1 MSQSLPLGHDFTRIW
16 SASLITNLVDGV
28 LRLAAPLLAVS
39 LTQDPIL
46 IGALTALGLLPWLF
60 FAIPIGAI
68 VDRVDRRKALVLG
81 NSLRA
86 VIALF
91 IAFAVAQDFISI
103 WLLLISVFLFGICE
117 VLVDTTS
124 QAVLPQILDKS
135 NYERGNS
142 RLQISEVIVSQFAG
156 APLSGLLYAVSIAL
170 PFFFSTTGFILAGLL
185 ILLFPFENE
194 VNARKRG
201 EVEQDKLGLK
211 GDIKFAL
218 NYLYQDKQIFSIVV
232 ITTLLGF
239 FYSLS
244 NAIAPLF
251 ILKELNVAPALF
263 GVVLAIQGVGAL
275 AGSIAAPM
283 ISKYLGRGKALAI
296 NVFFASLLVIFIG
309 LSPNAYFFVAVSVL
323 VGFTISVWNILL
335 MSLYQSL
342 IPPELYGR
350 LHGARRTIVWG
361 LMPIGALL
369 GGVIARGGLR
379 LPFLIGGSIATLI
392 AFFSYKHIKRIG
404 DLSAEISDKKRL
416 DSIGS

>member
-1 MSQSLPLGHDFTRIW
+1 MTKSVPLGHDFSRIW

-28 LRLAAPLLAVS
+28 LRLAPLLLAVS
-39 LTQDPIL
+39 LTEDPIL
-46 IGALTALGLLPWLF
+46 IGALTALGSLPWLF

-86 VIALF
+86 AIALF
-91 IAFAVAQDFISI
+91 IAFAVSQGFINI
-103 WLLLISVFLFGICE
+103 WLLLISVFFFGICE

-135 NYERGNS
+135 NYDRGNS

-185 ILLFPFENE
+185 ILLFPFERE
-194 VNARKRG
+194 INARKEG
-201 EVEQDKLGLK
+201 EVGQAKLGLK

-251 ILKELNVAPALF
+251 ILKELKVSPALF

-283 ISKYLGRGKALAI
+283 VSKYLGRGKALAI

-323 VGFTISVWNILL
+323 IGFTISVWNILL

-350 LHGARRTIVWG
+350 IHGARRTIVWG
-361 LMPIGALL
+361 LMPIGAII

-379 LPFLIGGSIATLI
+379 LPFLIGGVIATLI

-404 DLSAEISDKKRL
+404 DLSAEISDKK
-416 DSIGS
+416 D

>member
-1 MSQSLPLGHDFTRIW
+1 MSQIIPLGHDFTRIW

-39 LTQDPIL
+39 LTEDPIL

-91 IAFAVAQDFISI
+91 IAFAVSQGFINI
-103 WLLLISVFLFGICE
+103 WLLLISVFFFGICE

-185 ILLFPFENE
+185 ILLFPFERE
-194 VNARKRG
+194 INAKKEG
-201 EVEQDKLGLK
+201 EVGQAKLGLK

-251 ILKELNVAPALF
+251 ILKELNVSPALF

-283 ISKYLGRGKALAI
+283 VSKYLGRGKALAI

-323 VGFTISVWNILL
+323 IGFTISVWNILL

-350 LHGARRTIVWG
+350 IHGARRTIVWG
-361 LMPIGALL
+361 LMPIGAII

-379 LPFLIGGSIATLI
+379 LPFLIGGVIATLI

-404 DLSAEISDKKRL
+404 DLSAEISDKK
-416 DSIGS
+416 D

>member
-1 MSQSLPLGHDFTRIW
+1 MTQSVPLGHDFSRIW

-39 LTQDPIL
+39 LTEDPIL
-46 IGALTALGLLPWLF
+46 IGALSALGLLPWLF
-60 FAIPIGAI
+60 FAIPIGAL
-68 VDRVDRRKALVLG
+68 VDRVDRRKALVIG

-91 IAFAVAQDFISI
+91 IAFAVSQDFINI
-103 WLLLISVFLFGICE
+103 WLLLISVFFFGICE

-185 ILLFPFENE
+185 ILLFPFERAIN
-194 VNARKRG
+194 VRKEG
-201 EVEQDKLGLK
+201 DAGQAKLGLK

-251 ILKELNVAPALF
+251 ILKELNVSPALF
-263 GVVLAIQGVGAL
+263 GVVLAIQGIGAL

-283 ISKYLGRGKALAI
+283 VSKYLGRGKALAI

-350 LHGARRTIVWG
+350 IHGARRTIVWG

-404 DLSAEISDKKRL
+404 DLSAEIPDEK
-416 DSIGS
+416 D

>member
-1 MSQSLPLGHDFTRIW
+1 MTQSVPLGHDFSRIW

-39 LTQDPIL
+39 LTEDPIL
-46 IGALTALGLLPWLF
+46 IGALSALGLLPWLF
-60 FAIPIGAI
+60 FAIPIGAL
-68 VDRVDRRKALVLG
+68 VDRVDRRKALVIG

-91 IAFAVAQDFISI
+91 IAFAVSQDFINI
-103 WLLLISVFLFGICE
+103 WLLLISVFFFGICE

-124 QAVLPQILDKS
+124 QAVLPQILDKT

-185 ILLFPFENE
+185 ILLFPFERAIN
-194 VNARKRG
+194 VRKEG
-201 EVEQDKLGLK
+201 DAGQAKLGLK

-251 ILKELNVAPALF
+251 ILKELNVSPALF
-263 GVVLAIQGVGAL
+263 GVVLAIQGIGAL
-275 AGSIAAPM
+275 VGSIAAPM
-283 ISKYLGRGKALAI
+283 VSKYLGRGKALAI

-350 LHGARRTIVWG
+350 IHGARRTIVWG

-404 DLSAEISDKKRL
+404 DLSAEIPDKKIR
-416 DSIGS
+416 

>member
-1 MSQSLPLGHDFTRIW
+1 MTQSVPLGHDFSRIW

-39 LTQDPIL
+39 LTEDPIL
-46 IGALTALGLLPWLF
+46 IGALSALGLLPWLF
-60 FAIPIGAI
+60 FAIPIGAL
-68 VDRVDRRKALVLG
+68 VDRVDRRKALVIG

-91 IAFAVAQDFISI
+91 IAFAVSQDFINI
-103 WLLLISVFLFGICE
+103 WLLLISVFFFGICE

-185 ILLFPFENE
+185 ILLFPFERAIN
-194 VNARKRG
+194 VRKEG
-201 EVEQDKLGLK
+201 DAGQAKLGLK

-251 ILKELNVAPALF
+251 ILKELNVSPALF
-263 GVVLAIQGVGAL
+263 GVVLAIQGIGAL
-275 AGSIAAPM
+275 VGSIAAPM
-283 ISKYLGRGKALAI
+283 VSKYLGRGKALAI

-323 VGFTISVWNILL
+323 IGFTISVWNILL
-335 MSLYQSL
+335 MSLYQSI

-350 LHGARRTIVWG
+350 IHGARRTIVWG

-404 DLSAEISDKKRL
+404 DLSAEIPDKK
-416 DSIGS
+416 D

>member
-1 MSQSLPLGHDFTRIW
+1 MTQSVPLGHDFSRIW

-39 LTQDPIL
+39 LTEDPIL
-46 IGALTALGLLPWLF
+46 IGALSALGLLPWLF
-60 FAIPIGAI
+60 FAIPIGAL

-91 IAFAVAQDFISI
+91 IAFAVSQDFINI
-103 WLLLISVFLFGICE
+103 WLLLISVFFFGICE

-185 ILLFPFENE
+185 ILLFPFERAIN
-194 VNARKRG
+194 VRKEG
-201 EVEQDKLGLK
+201 DAGQAKLGLK

-251 ILKELNVAPALF
+251 ILKELNVSPALF
-263 GVVLAIQGVGAL
+263 GVVLAIQGIGAL

-283 ISKYLGRGKALAI
+283 VSKYLGRGKALAI

-323 VGFTISVWNILL
+323 IGFTISVWNILL

-350 LHGARRTIVWG
+350 IHGARRTIVWG

-404 DLSAEISDKKRL
+404 DLSAEIPDKKIR
-416 DSIGS
+416 

>member
-39 LTQDPIL
+39 LTEDPIL

-251 ILKELNVAPALF
+251 ILKELNVTPALF

-323 VGFTISVWNILL
+323 IGFTISVWNILL

-350 LHGARRTIVWG
+350 IHGARRTIVWG

-392 AFFSYKHIKRIG
+392 ALFSYKH
-404 DLSAEISDKKRL
+404 
-416 DSIGS
+416 

>member
-1 MSQSLPLGHDFTRIW
+1 MTQSVPLGHDFSRIW

-39 LTQDPIL
+39 LTEDPIL
-46 IGALTALGLLPWLF
+46 IGALSALGLLPWLF

-68 VDRVDRRKALVLG
+68 VDRVDRRKALVIG

-91 IAFAVAQDFISI
+91 IAFAVSQDFINI
-103 WLLLISVFLFGICE
+103 WLLLISVFFFGICE

-185 ILLFPFENE
+185 ILLFPFERAIN
-194 VNARKRG
+194 VRKEG
-201 EVEQDKLGLK
+201 DAGQAKLGLK

-251 ILKELNVAPALF
+251 ILKELNVSPALF
-263 GVVLAIQGVGAL
+263 GVVLAIQGIGAL

-283 ISKYLGRGKALAI
+283 VSKYLGRGKALAI

-323 VGFTISVWNILL
+323 IGFTISVWNILL

-350 LHGARRTIVWG
+350 IHGARRTIVWG

-404 DLSAEISDKKRL
+404 DLSAEIPDKK
-416 DSIGS
+416 D

>member
-1 MSQSLPLGHDFTRIW
+1 VSKKVPLGHDFSLIW

-39 LTQDPIL
+39 LTDDPIL
-46 IGALTALGLLPWLF
+46 IGAMSALGLLPWLF
-60 FAIPIGAI
+60 FAIPIGAL
-68 VDRVDRRKALVLG
+68 VDRVNRGKALVLG
-81 NSLRA
+81 NGLRA

-91 IAFAVAQDFISI
+91 IAFAVSQGFINI
-103 WLLLISVFLFGICE
+103 WLLLLAVFLFGICE

-124 QAVLPQILDKS
+124 QAMLPQILDKS

-142 RLQISEVIVSQFAG
+142 RLQISEVIVAQFAG

-170 PFFFSTTGFILAGLL
+170 PFYFSTSGFVVAALLIFIL
-185 ILLFPFENE
+185 PFKREIN
-194 VNARKRG
+194 VGKRG
-201 EVEQDKLGLK
+201 DQKEEKLGLK

-232 ITTLLGF
+232 ITTSLGF

-244 NAIAPLF
+244 NSIAPLF
-251 ILKELNVAPALF
+251 ILKELNVSPALF

-283 ISKYLGRGKALAI
+283 ASKLLGRGRALALNI
-296 NVFFASLLVIFIG
+296 FLASFLVILIG
-309 LSPNAYFFVAVSVL
+309 ISPNAYLFTAVSV
-323 VGFTISVWNILL
+323 VIGFTISVWNILL

-350 LHGARRTIVWG
+350 IHGARRTIVWG

-379 LPFLIGGSIATLI
+379 LPFIIGGAIATLI
-392 AFFSYKHIKRIG
+392 SILSYTHIKRIG
-404 DLSAEISDKKRL
+404 NLSAQVNEEK
-416 DSIGS
+416 

>member
-1 MSQSLPLGHDFTRIW
+1 MTQSVPLGHDFSRIW

-39 LTQDPIL
+39 LTEDPIL
-46 IGALTALGLLPWLF
+46 IGALSALGLLPWLF
-60 FAIPIGAI
+60 FAIPIGAL
-68 VDRVDRRKALVLG
+68 VDRVDRRKALVIG

-91 IAFAVAQDFISI
+91 IAFAVSQDFINI
-103 WLLLISVFLFGICE
+103 WLLLISVFFFGICE

-185 ILLFPFENE
+185 ILLFPFERAIN
-194 VNARKRG
+194 VRKEG
-201 EVEQDKLGLK
+201 DAGQAKLGLK

-251 ILKELNVAPALF
+251 ILKELNVSPALF
-263 GVVLAIQGVGAL
+263 GVVLAIQGIGAL

-283 ISKYLGRGKALAI
+283 VSKYLGRGKALAI

-350 LHGARRTIVWG
+350 IHGARRTIVWG

-369 GGVIARGGLR
+369 GGIIARGGLR

-404 DLSAEISDKKRL
+404 DLSAEIPDKK
-416 DSIGS
+416 D

>member
-1 MSQSLPLGHDFTRIW
+1 MTKSVPLGHDFSRIW

-28 LRLAAPLLAVS
+28 LRLAPLLLAVS
-39 LTQDPIL
+39 LTEDPIL
-46 IGALTALGLLPWLF
+46 IGALTALGSLPWLF

-86 VIALF
+86 AIALF
-91 IAFAVAQDFISI
+91 IAFAVSQGFINI
-103 WLLLISVFLFGICE
+103 WLLLISVFFFGICE

-185 ILLFPFENE
+185 ILLFPFERE
-194 VNARKRG
+194 INARKEG
-201 EVEQDKLGLK
+201 EVGQAKLGLK

-218 NYLYQDKQIFSIVV
+218 NYLFQDKQIFSIVV

-251 ILKELNVAPALF
+251 ILKELKVSPALF

-275 AGSIAAPM
+275 AGSMAAP
-283 ISKYLGRGKALAI
+283 IVSKYLCRGKALAI

-323 VGFTISVWNILL
+323 IGFTISVWNILL

-350 LHGARRTIVWG
+350 IHGARRTIVWG
-361 LMPIGALL
+361 
-369 GGVIARGGLR
+369 
-379 LPFLIGGSIATLI
+379 
-392 AFFSYKHIKRIG
+392 
-404 DLSAEISDKKRL
+404 
-416 DSIGS
+416 

>member
-1 MSQSLPLGHDFTRIW
+1 MTQSVPLGHDFSRIW

-39 LTQDPIL
+39 LTEDPIL
-46 IGALTALGLLPWLF
+46 IGALSALGLLPWLF

-68 VDRVDRRKALVLG
+68 VDRVDRRKALVIG

-91 IAFAVAQDFISI
+91 IAFAVSQDFINI
-103 WLLLISVFLFGICE
+103 WLLLISVFFFGICE

-185 ILLFPFENE
+185 ILLFPFERAIN
-194 VNARKRG
+194 VRKEG
-201 EVEQDKLGLK
+201 DAGQAKLGLK

-251 ILKELNVAPALF
+251 ILKELNVSPALF
-263 GVVLAIQGVGAL
+263 GVVLAIQGIGAL

-283 ISKYLGRGKALAI
+283 VSKYLGRGKALAI

-350 LHGARRTIVWG
+350 IHGARRTIVWG

-404 DLSAEISDKKRL
+404 DLSAEIPDKK
-416 DSIGS
+416 D

>member
-1 MSQSLPLGHDFTRIW
+1 MTKSVPLGHDFSRIW

-39 LTQDPIL
+39 LTEDPIL

-86 VIALF
+86 AIALF
-91 IAFAVAQDFISI
+91 IAFAVSQGFINI
-103 WLLLISVFLFGICE
+103 WLLLISVFFFGICE

-185 ILLFPFENE
+185 ILLFPFESE
-194 VNARKRG
+194 INARKEG
-201 EVEQDKLGLK
+201 DAGQAKLGLK

-251 ILKELNVAPALF
+251 ILKELKVSPALF
-263 GVVLAIQGVGAL
+263 GVFFAIQGVGAL

-283 ISKYLGRGKALAI
+283 VSKYLGRGKALAI

-323 VGFTISVWNILL
+323 IGFTISVWNILL

-350 LHGARRTIVWG
+350 IHGARRTIVWG
-361 LMPIGALL
+361 LMPIGAII

-379 LPFLIGGSIATLI
+379 LPFLIGGVIATLI

-404 DLSAEISDKKRL
+404 DLSAEISDKK
-416 DSIGS
+416 D

>member
-1 MSQSLPLGHDFTRIW
+1 MTQSVPLGHDFSRIW

-39 LTQDPIL
+39 LTEDPIL

-68 VDRVDRRKALVLG
+68 VDRVDRRKALVIG

-91 IAFAVAQDFISI
+91 IAFAVSQDFINI
-103 WLLLISVFLFGICE
+103 WLLLIAVFFFGICE

-185 ILLFPFENE
+185 ILLFPFERE
-194 VNARKRG
+194 INARKEG
-201 EVEQDKLGLK
+201 DAGQAKLGLK

-251 ILKELNVAPALF
+251 ILKELKVSPALF

-283 ISKYLGRGKALAI
+283 VSKYLGRGKALAI

-323 VGFTISVWNILL
+323 IGFTISVWNILL

-350 LHGARRTIVWG
+350 IHGARRTIVWG
-361 LMPIGALL
+361 LMPIGAII

-379 LPFLIGGSIATLI
+379 LPFLIGGAIATLI

-404 DLSAEISDKKRL
+404 DLSAEISDKK
-416 DSIGS
+416 D

>member
-1 MSQSLPLGHDFTRIW
+1 VSKKVPLGHDFSLIW

-39 LTQDPIL
+39 LTDDPIL
-46 IGALTALGLLPWLF
+46 IGAMSALGLLPWLF
-60 FAIPIGAI
+60 FAIPIGAL
-68 VDRVDRRKALVLG
+68 VDRVNRGKALVLG
-81 NSLRA
+81 NGLRA

-91 IAFAVAQDFISI
+91 IAFAVSQGFINI
-103 WLLLISVFLFGICE
+103 WLLLLAVFLFGICE

-142 RLQISEVIVSQFAG
+142 RLQISEVIVAQFAG

-170 PFFFSTTGFILAGLL
+170 PFYFSTSGFVVAALLIFIL
-185 ILLFPFENE
+185 PFKREIN
-194 VNARKRG
+194 VGKRG
-201 EVEQDKLGLK
+201 DQKEEKLGLK

-232 ITTLLGF
+232 ITTSLGF

-244 NAIAPLF
+244 NSIAPLF
-251 ILKELNVAPALF
+251 ILKELNVSPALF

-283 ISKYLGRGKALAI
+283 ASKLLGRGRALALNI
-296 NVFFASLLVIFIG
+296 FLASFLVILIG
-309 LSPNAYFFVAVSVL
+309 ISPNAYLFTAVSV
-323 VGFTISVWNILL
+323 VIGFTISVWNILL

-350 LHGARRTIVWG
+350 IHGARRTIVWG

-379 LPFLIGGSIATLI
+379 LPFIIGGAIATLI
-392 AFFSYKHIKRIG
+392 SILSYTHIKRIG
-404 DLSAEISDKKRL
+404 NLSAQVNEEK
-416 DSIGS
+416 

>member
-1 MSQSLPLGHDFTRIW
+1 MTQSVPLGHDFSRIW

-39 LTQDPIL
+39 LTEDPIL
-46 IGALTALGLLPWLF
+46 IGALSALGLLPWLF

-68 VDRVDRRKALVLG
+68 VDRVDRRKALVIG

-91 IAFAVAQDFISI
+91 IAFAVSQDFINI
-103 WLLLISVFLFGICE
+103 WLLLISVFFFGICE

-185 ILLFPFENE
+185 ILLFPFERAIN
-194 VNARKRG
+194 VRKEG
-201 EVEQDKLGLK
+201 DAGQAKLGLK

-251 ILKELNVAPALF
+251 ILKELNVSPALF
-263 GVVLAIQGVGAL
+263 GVVLAIQGIGAL

-283 ISKYLGRGKALAI
+283 VSKYLGRGKALAI

-350 LHGARRTIVWG
+350 IHGARRTIVWG

-404 DLSAEISDKKRL
+404 DLSAEIPDKK
-416 DSIGS
+416 I

>member
-1 MSQSLPLGHDFTRIW
+1 MSEKVPLGHDFSRIW

-39 LTQDPIL
+39 LTDDPIL
-46 IGALTALGLLPWLF
+46 IGAMSALGLLPWLF
-60 FAIPIGAI
+60 FAIPIGAL
-68 VDRVDRRKALVLG
+68 VDRVNRGKALVLG
-81 NSLRA
+81 NGLRA

-91 IAFAVAQDFISI
+91 IAFAVSQGFINI
-103 WLLLISVFLFGICE
+103 WLLLLAVFLFGICE

-142 RLQISEVIVSQFAG
+142 RLQISEVIVAQFAG

-170 PFFFSTTGFILAGLL
+170 PFYFSTSGFVVAALL
-185 ILLFPFENE
+185 ILILPFKREIN
-194 VNARKRG
+194 VGKRG
-201 EVEQDKLGLK
+201 DQKEEKLGLK

-232 ITTLLGF
+232 ITTSLGF

-244 NAIAPLF
+244 NSIAPLF
-251 ILKELNVAPALF
+251 ILKELNVSPALF

-283 ISKYLGRGKALAI
+283 ASKLLGRGRALALNI
-296 NVFFASLLVIFIG
+296 FLASFLVILIG
-309 LSPNAYFFVAVSVL
+309 ISPNAYLFTAVSV
-323 VGFTISVWNILL
+323 VIGFTISVWNILL

-350 LHGARRTIVWG
+350 IHGARRTIVWG

-379 LPFLIGGSIATLI
+379 LPFIIGGAIATLI
-392 AFFSYKHIKRIG
+392 SILSYTHIKRIG
-404 DLSAEISDKKRL
+404 NLSAQVNEEK
-416 DSIGS
+416 

>member
-1 MSQSLPLGHDFTRIW
+1 MTKSVPLGHDFSRIW

-39 LTQDPIL
+39 LTEDPIL

-86 VIALF
+86 AIALF
-91 IAFAVAQDFISI
+91 IAFAVSQGFINI
-103 WLLLISVFLFGICE
+103 WLLLISVFFFGICE

-185 ILLFPFENE
+185 ILLFPFERE
-194 VNARKRG
+194 INARKEG
-201 EVEQDKLGLK
+201 DAGQAKLGLK

-251 ILKELNVAPALF
+251 ILKELKVSPALF
-263 GVVLAIQGVGAL
+263 GVFFAIQGVGAL

-283 ISKYLGRGKALAI
+283 VSKYLGRGKALAI

-323 VGFTISVWNILL
+323 IGFTISVWNILL

-350 LHGARRTIVWG
+350 IHGARRTIVWG
-361 LMPIGALL
+361 LMPIGAII

-379 LPFLIGGSIATLI
+379 LPFLIGGVIATLI

-404 DLSAEISDKKRL
+404 DLSAEISDKK
-416 DSIGS
+416 D

>member
-1 MSQSLPLGHDFTRIW
+1 VSEKVPLGHDFSRIW

-39 LTQDPIL
+39 LTDDPIL
-46 IGALTALGLLPWLF
+46 IGAMSALGLLPWLF
-60 FAIPIGAI
+60 FAIPIGAL
-68 VDRVDRRKALVLG
+68 VDRVNRGKALVLG
-81 NSLRA
+81 NGLRA

-91 IAFAVAQDFISI
+91 IAFAISQEFINI
-103 WLLLISVFLFGICE
+103 WLLLFAVFLFGICE

-142 RLQISEVIVSQFAG
+142 RLQISEVIVAQFAG

-170 PFFFSTTGFILAGLL
+170 PFYFSTSGFVVAALL
-185 ILLFPFENE
+185 ILILPF
-194 VNARKRG
+194 KREINVG
-201 EVEQDKLGLK
+201 KKGDQKEEKLGLK

-232 ITTLLGF
+232 ITTSLGF

-244 NAIAPLF
+244 NSIAPLF
-251 ILKELNVAPALF
+251 ILKELNVSPALF
-263 GVVLAIQGVGAL
+263 GVVLAIQGIGAL

-283 ISKYLGRGKALAI
+283 ASKLLGRGRALAL
-296 NVFFASLLVIFIG
+296 NVFLASFLVILIG
-309 LSPNAYFFVAVSVL
+309 ISPNAYFFTAVIV
-323 VGFTISVWNILL
+323 VIGFTISVWNILL

-342 IPPELYGR
+342 IPPNLYGR
-350 LHGARRTIVWG
+350 IHGARRTIVWG
-361 LMPIGALL
+361 LMPIGAII

-379 LPFLIGGSIATLI
+379 LPFLVGGVIATLI

-404 DLSAEISDKKRL
+404 DLSAEVTNQNN
-416 DSIGS
+416 

>member
-1 MSQSLPLGHDFTRIW
+1 MTQSVPLGHDFSRIW

-39 LTQDPIL
+39 LTEDPIL
-46 IGALTALGLLPWLF
+46 IGALSALGLLPWLF
-60 FAIPIGAI
+60 FAIPIGAL
-68 VDRVDRRKALVLG
+68 VDRVDRRKALVIG

-91 IAFAVAQDFISI
+91 IAFAVSQDFINI
-103 WLLLISVFLFGICE
+103 WLLLISVFFFGICE

-185 ILLFPFENE
+185 ILLFPFERAIN
-194 VNARKRG
+194 VRKEG
-201 EVEQDKLGLK
+201 DAGQAKLGLK

-251 ILKELNVAPALF
+251 ILKELNVSPALF

-283 ISKYLGRGKALAI
+283 VSKYLGRGKALAI

-350 LHGARRTIVWG
+350 IHGARRTIVWG

-404 DLSAEISDKKRL
+404 DLSAKIPDKK
-416 DSIGS
+416 D

>member
-1 MSQSLPLGHDFTRIW
+1 MTKSVPLGHDFSRIW

-28 LRLAAPLLAVS
+28 LRLAAPLLAVA
-39 LTQDPIL
+39 LTEDPIL
-46 IGALTALGLLPWLF
+46 IGALSALGLLPWLF

-91 IAFAVAQDFISI
+91 IAFAVSQGFINI
-103 WLLLISVFLFGICE
+103 WLLLISVFFFGICE

-185 ILLFPFENE
+185 ILLFPFERE
-194 VNARKRG
+194 INARKEG
-201 EVEQDKLGLK
+201 DAGQAKLGLK

-251 ILKELNVAPALF
+251 ILKELKVSPALF

-283 ISKYLGRGKALAI
+283 VSKYLGRGKALAI

-323 VGFTISVWNILL
+323 IGFTISVWNILL

-350 LHGARRTIVWG
+350 IHGARRTIVWG
-361 LMPIGALL
+361 LMPIGAII
-369 GGVIARGGLR
+369 GGVIALGGLR
-379 LPFLIGGSIATLI
+379 LPFLIGGAIATLI

-404 DLSAEISDKKRL
+404 DLSAEIPDKK
-416 DSIGS
+416 D

>member
-1 MSQSLPLGHDFTRIW
+1 MTKSVPLGHDFSRIW

-39 LTQDPIL
+39 LTEDPIL
-46 IGALTALGLLPWLF
+46 IGALSALGLLPWLF

-86 VIALF
+86 AIALF
-91 IAFAVAQDFISI
+91 IAFAVSQGFINI
-103 WLLLISVFLFGICE
+103 WLLLISVFFFGICE

-185 ILLFPFENE
+185 ILLFPFERE
-194 VNARKRG
+194 INARKEG
-201 EVEQDKLGLK
+201 DAGQAKLGLK

-251 ILKELNVAPALF
+251 ILKELKVSPALF

-283 ISKYLGRGKALAI
+283 VSKYLGRGKALAI

-323 VGFTISVWNILL
+323 IGFTISVWNILL

-350 LHGARRTIVWG
+350 IHGARRTIVWG
-361 LMPIGALL
+361 LMPIGAII

-379 LPFLIGGSIATLI
+379 LPFLIGGAIATLI

-404 DLSAEISDKKRL
+404 DLSAEISDKK
-416 DSIGS
+416 D

>member
-1 MSQSLPLGHDFTRIW
+1 MSEKVPLGHDFSRIW

-39 LTQDPIL
+39 LTDDPIL
-46 IGALTALGLLPWLF
+46 IGAMSALGLLPWLF
-60 FAIPIGAI
+60 FAIPIGAL
-68 VDRVDRRKALVLG
+68 VDRVNRGKALVLG
-81 NSLRA
+81 NGLRA

-91 IAFAVAQDFISI
+91 IAFAISQEFINI
-103 WLLLISVFLFGICE
+103 WLLLFAVFLFGICE

-142 RLQISEVIVSQFAG
+142 RLQISEVIVAQFAG

-170 PFFFSTTGFILAGLL
+170 PFYFSTSGFFVAALL
-185 ILLFPFENE
+185 ILILPF
-194 VNARKRG
+194 KREINVG
-201 EVEQDKLGLK
+201 KKGDQKEEKLGLK

-232 ITTLLGF
+232 ITTSLGF

-244 NAIAPLF
+244 NSIAPLF
-251 ILKELNVAPALF
+251 ILKELNVSPALF
-263 GVVLAIQGVGAL
+263 GVVLAIQGIGAL

-283 ISKYLGRGKALAI
+283 ASKLLGRGRALAL
-296 NVFFASLLVIFIG
+296 NVFLASFLVILIG
-309 LSPNAYFFVAVSVL
+309 ISPNAYFFTAVIV
-323 VGFTISVWNILL
+323 VIGFTISVWNILL

-342 IPPELYGR
+342 IPPNLYGR
-350 LHGARRTIVWG
+350 IHGARRTIVWG

-379 LPFLIGGSIATLI
+379 LPFLIGGVIATLI
-392 AFFSYKHIKRIG
+392 AMFSYKHIKRIG
-404 DLSAEISDKKRL
+404 DLSAKNEN
-416 DSIGS
+416 

>member
-1 MSQSLPLGHDFTRIW
+1 MTQSVPLGHDFSRIW

-39 LTQDPIL
+39 LTEDPIL
-46 IGALTALGLLPWLF
+46 IGALSALGLLPWLF

-91 IAFAVAQDFISI
+91 IAFAVSQGFINI
-103 WLLLISVFLFGICE
+103 WLLLISVFFFGICE

-185 ILLFPFENE
+185 ILLFPFERAIN
-194 VNARKRG
+194 VRKEG
-201 EVEQDKLGLK
+201 DTGQAKLGLK

-251 ILKELNVAPALF
+251 ILKELNVSPALF

-283 ISKYLGRGKALAI
+283 VSKYLGRGKALAI

-323 VGFTISVWNILL
+323 IGFTISVWNILL
-335 MSLYQSL
+335 MSLYQSI

-350 LHGARRTIVWG
+350 IHGARRTIVWG

-404 DLSAEISDKKRL
+404 DLSAEIPDKK
-416 DSIGS
+416 D

>member
-1 MSQSLPLGHDFTRIW
+1 MSEKVPLGHDFSRIW

-39 LTQDPIL
+39 LTDDPIL
-46 IGALTALGLLPWLF
+46 IGAMSALGLLPWLF
-60 FAIPIGAI
+60 FAIPIGAL
-68 VDRVDRRKALVLG
+68 VDRVNRGKALVLG
-81 NSLRA
+81 NGLRA

-91 IAFAVAQDFISI
+91 IAFAISQEFINI
-103 WLLLISVFLFGICE
+103 WLLLFAVFLFGICE

-142 RLQISEVIVSQFAG
+142 RLQISEVIVAQFAG

-170 PFFFSTTGFILAGLL
+170 PFYFSTSGFVVAALL
-185 ILLFPFENE
+185 ILILPF
-194 VNARKRG
+194 KREINVG
-201 EVEQDKLGLK
+201 KKGDQKEEKLGLK

-232 ITTLLGF
+232 ITTSLGF

-244 NAIAPLF
+244 NSIAPLF
-251 ILKELNVAPALF
+251 ILKELNVSPALF
-263 GVVLAIQGVGAL
+263 GVVLAIQGIGAL

-283 ISKYLGRGKALAI
+283 ASKLLGRGRALAL
-296 NVFFASLLVIFIG
+296 NVFLASFLVILIG
-309 LSPNAYFFVAVSVL
+309 ISPNAYFFTAVIV
-323 VGFTISVWNILL
+323 VIGFTISVWNILL

-342 IPPELYGR
+342 IPPNLYGR
-350 LHGARRTIVWG
+350 IHGARRTIVWG
-361 LMPIGALL
+361 LMPIGAII

-379 LPFLIGGSIATLI
+379 LPFLVGGVIATLI

-404 DLSAEISDKKRL
+404 DLSAEVTNQNN
-416 DSIGS
+416 

>member
-1 MSQSLPLGHDFTRIW
+1 VSKKVPLGHDFSLIW

-39 LTQDPIL
+39 LTDDPIL
-46 IGALTALGLLPWLF
+46 IGAMSALGLLPWLF
-60 FAIPIGAI
+60 FAIPIGAL
-68 VDRVDRRKALVLG
+68 VDRVNRGKALVLG
-81 NSLRA
+81 NGLRA

-91 IAFAVAQDFISI
+91 IAFAVSQGFINI
-103 WLLLISVFLFGICE
+103 WLLLLAVFLFGICE

-142 RLQISEVIVSQFAG
+142 RLQISEVIVAQFAG

-170 PFFFSTTGFILAGLL
+170 PFYFSTSGFVVAALL
-185 ILLFPFENE
+185 ILILPFKREIN
-194 VNARKRG
+194 VGKRG
-201 EVEQDKLGLK
+201 DQKEEKLGLK

-218 NYLYQDKQIFSIVV
+218 NYLYQDKQIFSLVV
-232 ITTLLGF
+232 ITTSLGF

-244 NAIAPLF
+244 NSIAPLF
-251 ILKELNVAPALF
+251 ILKELNVSPALF

-283 ISKYLGRGKALAI
+283 ASKLLGRGRALALNI
-296 NVFFASLLVIFIG
+296 FLASFLVILIG
-309 LSPNAYFFVAVSVL
+309 ISPNAYLFTAVSV
-323 VGFTISVWNILL
+323 VIGFTISVWNILL

-350 LHGARRTIVWG
+350 IHGARRTIVWG

-379 LPFLIGGSIATLI
+379 LPFIIGGAIATLI
-392 AFFSYKHIKRIG
+392 SILSYTHIKRIG
-404 DLSAEISDKKRL
+404 NLSAQVNEEK
-416 DSIGS
+416 